1 MKFRRAAAFAFLAGL
16 ALAVLAVGTGV
27 LAAQAGSFSAAG
39 EVIYGER
46 AAAEGFTLR
55 QELALGGHL
64 SVDAVF
70 DAASGETRSDSA
82 WSFLELAPEEAP
94 AGPKLRLK
102 GVGGDRD
109 ESWPDRGR
117 NTLGAPLAWAQDIYD
132 RLYSSLD
139 GESGQA
145 GESRPLSEYTDK
157 LPLNFYCRGMT
168 DDVPVY
174 EIRPKDPRLWCDRRV
189 NETYDGELSDGAFAL
204 PLNGDEMLY
213 ASVTVNSYASAFG
226 VEASPGDGYYYTYSD
241 CVLAPD
247 GALYLVLDIRE
258 TDGGTPGERV
268 SAEGF
273 PGGERCVW
281 RIPCEV
287 KGDTGVER
295 RWTADSVR
303 VRPDFDSVECFH
315 ALGADWEH
323 ADLELSCDGT
333 RLLLFTVADG
343 SLRLTVFGLDG
354 EELQSMKLM
363 DIAPGVDIYTSE
375 VNRMICHVFENGLAV
390 DTDAGEVVCVP
401 ESGGVYAEPFVVDM
415 RALPDSLQYGG
426 TIGAEP
432 YAFASDGE
440 RVAMLDGGR
449 YFGTDGGRT
458 LLRLTVFAP
467 DGELL
472 YSEQLS
478 TEDTDS
484 MRRDG
489 YELIYTGR
497 DKT

>member
-117 NTLGAPLAWAQDIYD
+117 NTLSAPLAWAQDIYD
-132 RLYSSLD
+132 RLYASLD

>member
-1 MKFRRAAAFAFLAGL
+1 MKFRRAVAFAFLAGL

-27 LAAQAGSFSAAG
+27 LTAQAGSFSAAG
-39 EVIYGER
+39 EVICGER

-139 GESGQA
+139 GEWGQA

-174 EIRPKDPRLWCDRRV
+174 EIRPEDPRLWCDRRV

-204 PLNGDEMLY
+204 PLTGDEMLY

-226 VEASPGDGYYYTYSD
+226 VEASPRDGYYYTYSD

-273 PGGERCVW
+273 PGGEWCVW

-287 KGDTGVER
+287 EGDTGGER
-295 RWTADSVR
+295 WWTADSVR
-303 VRPDFDSVECFH
+303 VRPDFGSVECFR

-323 ADLELSCDGT
+323 ADLELSYDGT

-363 DIAPGVDIYTSE
+363 DIAPGIDIYTSE
-375 VNRMICHVFENGLAV
+375 VNRMVCHVFENGLAV

-401 ESGGVYAEPFVVDM
+401 ESGGVYAAPFVVDM

-426 TIGAEP
+426 AIGAEP

-440 RVAMLDGGR
+440 RVAMLDGGH
-449 YFGTDGGRT
+449 YFDTDGGKA

-467 DGELL
+467 DGEVL

>member
-1 MKFRRAAAFAFLAGL
+1 MKFRRAVAFAFLAGL

-27 LAAQAGSFSAAG
+27 LTAQAGSFSAAG
-39 EVIYGER
+39 EVICGER

-82 WSFLELAPEEAP
+82 WSFSELAPEEAP

-109 ESWPDRGR
+109 ESWPDRGH
-117 NTLGAPLAWAQDIYD
+117 NTLGAPLAWAQGIYD

-168 DDVPVY
+168 D
-174 EIRPKDPRLWCDRRV
+174 
-189 NETYDGELSDGAFAL
+189 
-204 PLNGDEMLY
+204 
-213 ASVTVNSYASAFG
+213 
-226 VEASPGDGYYYTYSD
+226 
-241 CVLAPD
+241 

-273 PGGERCVW
+273 PGGEWCVW

-287 KGDTGVER
+287 EGDTGGER

-303 VRPDFDSVECFH
+303 VRPDFGSVECFH
-315 ALGADWEH
+315 ALGSDWEH
-323 ADLELSCDGT
+323 ADLELSYDGT

-363 DIAPGVDIYTSE
+363 DIAPGADIYTSE
-375 VNRMICHVFENGLAV
+375 VNRMVCHVFENGLAV

-401 ESGGVYAEPFVVDM
+401 ENGGIYAEPFVVDM
-415 RALPDSLQYGG
+415 RALPDLVQYGG

-440 RVAMLDGGR
+440 RVAMLDGGH
-449 YFGTDGGRT
+449 YFDTDGGRA

>member
-27 LAAQAGSFSAAG
+27 LAAQASSFSAAG

-109 ESWPDRGR
+109 ESWPDRGH

-174 EIRPKDPRLWCDRRV
+174 EIRPEDPRLWCDRRV

-226 VEASPGDGYYYTYSD
+226 VEASPGADYYTYSD

-258 TDGGTPGERV
+258 TDGGTQGERV

-273 PGGERCVW
+273 PGGEWCVW

-287 KGDTGVER
+287 EGDTAGER
-295 RWTADSVR
+295 RWTADAVR
-303 VRPDFDSVECFH
+303 VRPDFGSVECFH

-343 SLRLTVFGLDG
+343 ELRLTVFGLDG

-375 VNRMICHVFENGLAV
+375 VNRMVCHVFENGLAV

-401 ESGGVYAEPFVVDM
+401 ESGGIYAEPFVVDM
-415 RALPDSLQYGG
+415 RALADSLQYGG

-440 RVAMLDGGR
+440 RVAMLDGGH
-449 YFGTDGGRT
+449 YFDADGGRT
-458 LLRLTVFAP
+458 LLRLTVFGS

>member
-1 MKFRRAAAFAFLAGL
+1 MKFRRAVAFAFLAGL

-39 EVIYGER
+39 EVICGER
-46 AAAEGFTLR
+46 EAAEGFTLR

-94 AGPKLRLK
+94 AEPKLRLK

-109 ESWPDRGR
+109 ESWPDRGH

-174 EIRPKDPRLWCDRRV
+174 EIRPEDPRLWCDRRV

-226 VEASPGDGYYYTYSD
+226 VEASPGADYYTYSD

-258 TDGGTPGERV
+258 ADGGTPGERV

-273 PGGERCVW
+273 PGGEWCVW

-287 KGDTGVER
+287 EGDTGVER
-295 RWTADSVR
+295 WWTADSVR
-303 VRPDFDSVECFH
+303 VRPDFGSVECFH

-323 ADLELSCDGT
+323 ADLELSYDGT

-401 ESGGVYAEPFVVDM
+401 ESGGIYAEPFVVDM
-415 RALPDSLQYGG
+415 RALPDLVQYGG

-440 RVAMLDGGR
+440 RVAMLDGGH
-449 YFGTDGGRT
+449 YFDADGGRA

-472 YSEQLS
+472 YSEQLG

>member
-1 MKFRRAAAFAFLAGL
+1 MKFRRAVAFAFPAGL

-39 EVIYGER
+39 EVICGER

-82 WSFLELAPEEAP
+82 WSFAELAPEEAP
-94 AGPKLRLK
+94 AEPKLRLK

-109 ESWPDRGR
+109 ESWPDRGH
-117 NTLGAPLAWAQDIYD
+117 NTLSAPLAWAQDIYD
-132 RLYSSLD
+132 RLYASLD

-213 ASVTVNSYASAFG
+213 ASVTVNSYACAFG
-226 VEASPGDGYYYTYSD
+226 VEASPRADYYTYSD

-273 PGGERCVW
+273 PGGEWCVW

-287 KGDTGVER
+287 EGDTGVER
-295 RWTADSVR
+295 WWTADSVR
-303 VRPDFDSVECFH
+303 VRPDFGSVECFH

-323 ADLELSCDGT
+323 ADLELSYDGT

-375 VNRMICHVFENGLAV
+375 VNRMVCHVFENGLAV

-401 ESGGVYAEPFVVDM
+401 ENGGIYAEPFVVDM
-415 RALPDSLQYGG
+415 RALPDLLQYGG

-440 RVAMLDGGR
+440 RVAMLDGGH
-449 YFGTDGGRT
+449 YFDTDGGKA

-467 DGELL
+467 DGEVL

>member
-1 MKFRRAAAFAFLAGL
+1 MKFRRAVAFAFLAGL

-27 LAAQAGSFSAAG
+27 LAVQAGSFSAAG
-39 EVIYGER
+39 EVICGER

-109 ESWPDRGR
+109 ESWPDRGH

-174 EIRPKDPRLWCDRRV
+174 EIRPEDPRLWCDRRV

-226 VEASPGDGYYYTYSD
+226 VEVSPGDGYYYTYSD

-273 PGGERCVW
+273 PGGEWCVW

-287 KGDTGVER
+287 EGDTGGER

-303 VRPDFDSVECFH
+303 VSPDFGSVECFH

-323 ADLELSCDGT
+323 ADLELSYGGT

-354 EELQSMKLM
+354 EEMQSMKLM

-375 VNRMICHVFENGLAV
+375 VNRMVCHVFENGLAV

-401 ESGGVYAEPFVVDM
+401 ENGGIYAAPFVVDM
-415 RALPDSLQYGG
+415 RALPDLLQYGG

-440 RVAMLDGGR
+440 RVAMLDGGN
-449 YFGTDGGRT
+449 YFDTDGGRA

-484 MRRDG
+484 MRRGG

>member
-27 LAAQAGSFSAAG
+27 LAAQASSFSAAG

-46 AAAEGFTLR
+46 AAAEGFALR

-82 WSFLELAPEEAP
+82 WSFAELAPEEAP
-94 AGPKLRLK
+94 AVPKLRLK

-109 ESWPDRGR
+109 ESWPDRGH
-117 NTLGAPLAWAQDIYD
+117 NTLSAPLAWAQDIYD

-139 GESGQA
+139 GEPGQA

-204 PLNGDEMLY
+204 PLTGDEMLY
-213 ASVTVNSYASAFG
+213 ASVTVNSYACAFG
-226 VEASPGDGYYYTYSD
+226 VETSPGADYYTYSD

-273 PGGERCVW
+273 PGGEWCVW

-287 KGDTGVER
+287 EGDTGGER
-295 RWTADSVR
+295 WWTADSVR
-303 VRPDFDSVECFH
+303 VRPDFGSVECFH

-323 ADLELSCDGT
+323 TDLELSCDGT

-354 EELQSMKLM
+354 EEMQSMKLM
-363 DIAPGVDIYTSE
+363 DIAPGIDIYTSE
-375 VNRMICHVFENGLAV
+375 VNRMVCHVFENGLAV

-401 ESGGVYAEPFVVDM
+401 ESGGIYAEPFVVDM

-426 TIGAEP
+426 TIGTEP

-440 RVAMLDGGR
+440 RVAMLDGGH
-449 YFGTDGGRT
+449 YFSTDGGRT

>member
-1 MKFRRAAAFAFLAGL
+1 MKFRRAVAFAFLAGL
-16 ALAVLAVGTGV
+16 ALAVLTVGTGV

-39 EVIYGER
+39 EVICGER

-55 QELALGGHL
+55 QELAPDGHL

-109 ESWPDRGR
+109 ESWPDRGH
-117 NTLGAPLAWAQDIYD
+117 NTLSAPLAWAQDIYD

-174 EIRPKDPRLWCDRRV
+174 EIRPEDPRLWCDRRV
-189 NETYDGELSDGAFAL
+189 NETYDGELSDCAFAL
-204 PLNGDEMLY
+204 PLTGDEMLY
-213 ASVTVNSYASAFG
+213 ASVTVNSYACAFG
-226 VEASPGDGYYYTYSD
+226 VEASPGADYYTYSD

-273 PGGERCVW
+273 PGGEWCVW

-287 KGDTGVER
+287 EGDTGGER
-295 RWTADSVR
+295 WWTADSVR
-303 VRPDFDSVECFH
+303 VRPDFGSVECFH

-363 DIAPGVDIYTSE
+363 DIAPGIDIYTSE
-375 VNRMICHVFENGLAV
+375 VNRMVCHVFENGLAV

-440 RVAMLDGGR
+440 RVAMLDGGH
-449 YFGTDGGRT
+449 YFDADGGKA

>member
-82 WSFLELAPEEAP
+82 WSFAELAPEEAP

-109 ESWPDRGR
+109 ESWPDRGH

-145 GESRPLSEYTDK
+145 GESRPLSEYTNK

-174 EIRPKDPRLWCDRRV
+174 EIRPEDPRLWCDRRV

-204 PLNGDEMLY
+204 PLTGDEMLY
-213 ASVTVNSYASAFG
+213 TSVTVNSYACAFG
-226 VEASPGDGYYYTYSD
+226 VEASPGADYYTYSD

-273 PGGERCVW
+273 PGGEWCVW

-287 KGDTGVER
+287 EGDTGGER
-295 RWTADSVR
+295 WWTADSVR
-303 VRPDFDSVECFH
+303 VRPDFGSVECFH

-323 ADLELSCDGT
+323 ADLELSYDGT

-343 SLRLTVFGLDG
+343 ELRLTVFGLDG

-375 VNRMICHVFENGLAV
+375 VNRMVCHVFENGLAV

-401 ESGGVYAEPFVVDM
+401 ESGGVYAAPFVMDM

-426 TIGAEP
+426 AIGAEP

-440 RVAMLDGGR
+440 RVAILDSGH
-449 YFGTDGGRT
+449 YFDTDGGKA

-467 DGELL
+467 DGEVL

>member
-109 ESWPDRGR
+109 ESWPDRGH

-174 EIRPKDPRLWCDRRV
+174 EIRPEDPRLWCDRRV

-204 PLNGDEMLY
+204 PLTGDEMLY
-213 ASVTVNSYASAFG
+213 ASVTVNSYACAFG
-226 VEASPGDGYYYTYSD
+226 VEASPGADYYTYSD

-273 PGGERCVW
+273 PGGEWCVW

-287 KGDTGVER
+287 EGDTGGER
-295 RWTADSVR
+295 WWTADSVR

-323 ADLELSCDGT
+323 ADLELSYDGT

-343 SLRLTVFGLDG
+343 ELRLTVFGLDG

-363 DIAPGVDIYTSE
+363 DIAPGIDIYTSE
-375 VNRMICHVFENGLAV
+375 VNRMVCHVFENGLAV

-401 ESGGVYAEPFVVDM
+401 ESGGIYAEPFVVDM

-440 RVAMLDGGR
+440 RVAMLDGGH

-467 DGELL
+467 DGEVL

>member
-1 MKFRRAAAFAFLAGL
+1 MGTGI
-16 ALAVLAVGTGV
+16 LAV
-27 LAAQAGSFSAAG
+27 QAGSFSAAG
-39 EVIYGER
+39 EVICGER

-109 ESWPDRGR
+109 ESWPDRGH
-117 NTLGAPLAWAQDIYD
+117 NTLSAPLAWAQDIYD

-174 EIRPKDPRLWCDRRV
+174 EIRPEDPRLWCDRRV
-189 NETYDGELSDGAFAL
+189 NETYDGELSDVAFAL
-204 PLNGDEMLY
+204 PLTGDEMLY

-258 TDGGTPGERV
+258 TDGGTPGERI

-273 PGGERCVW
+273 PGGEWCVW

-287 KGDTGVER
+287 EGDTGGER
-295 RWTADSVR
+295 RWTADDVR
-303 VRPDFDSVECFH
+303 VRPDFGSVECFH
-315 ALGADWEH
+315 TLGSDWEH
-323 ADLELSCDGT
+323 ADLELSYDGT

-375 VNRMICHVFENGLAV
+375 VNRMVCHVFENGLAV

-401 ESGGVYAEPFVVDM
+401 ENGGIYAEPFVVDM
-415 RALPDSLQYGG
+415 RALPDLVQYGG

-440 RVAMLDGGR
+440 RVAMLDGGH
-449 YFGTDGGRT
+449 YFGTDGGKA

-467 DGELL
+467 DGEVL

>member
-1 MKFRRAAAFAFLAGL
+1 MKFRRAAAFAFLSGL

-109 ESWPDRGR
+109 ESWPDRGH

-174 EIRPKDPRLWCDRRV
+174 EIRPEDPRLWCDRRV
-189 NETYDGELSDGAFAL
+189 NETYDGELSDCAFAL
-204 PLNGDEMLY
+204 PLTGDEMLY
-213 ASVTVNSYASAFG
+213 ASVTVNSYACAFG
-226 VEASPGDGYYYTYSD
+226 VEASPGADYYTYSD

-273 PGGERCVW
+273 PGGEWCVW

-287 KGDTGVER
+287 EGDTGGER
-295 RWTADSVR
+295 WWTADSVR
-303 VRPDFDSVECFH
+303 VRPDFGSVECFH

-363 DIAPGVDIYTSE
+363 DIAPGIDIYTSE
-375 VNRMICHVFENGLAV
+375 VNRMVCHVFENGLAV

-415 RALPDSLQYGG
+415 RALPDLVQYGG

-440 RVAMLDGGR
+440 RVAMLDGGH
-449 YFGTDGGRT
+449 YFDADGGKA

>member
-1 MKFRRAAAFAFLAGL
+1 MKFRRAVAFAFLAGL

-39 EVIYGER
+39 EVICGER

-109 ESWPDRGR
+109 ESWPDRGH

-174 EIRPKDPRLWCDRRV
+174 EIRPEDPRLWCDRRV

-273 PGGERCVW
+273 PGGEWCVW

-287 KGDTGVER
+287 KGDTGGER
-295 RWTADSVR
+295 WWTADSVR

-323 ADLELSCDGT
+323 ADLELSYDGT

-343 SLRLTVFGLDG
+343 ELRLTVFGLDG

-363 DIAPGVDIYTSE
+363 DIAPGIDIYTSE
-375 VNRMICHVFENGLAV
+375 VNRMVCHVFENGLAV

-401 ESGGVYAEPFVVDM
+401 ENGGIYAAPFVVDM

-426 TIGAEP
+426 TIGTEP

-440 RVAMLDGGR
+440 RVAMLDGGH
-449 YFGTDGGRT
+449 YFGTDGGKA

>member
-1 MKFRRAAAFAFLAGL
+1 M
-16 ALAVLAVGTGV
+16 
-27 LAAQAGSFSAAG
+27 
-39 EVIYGER
+39 
-46 AAAEGFTLR
+46 
-55 QELALGGHL
+55 
-64 SVDAVF
+64 
-70 DAASGETRSDSA
+70 
-82 WSFLELAPEEAP
+82 
-94 AGPKLRLK
+94 
-102 GVGGDRD
+102 
-109 ESWPDRGR
+109 
-117 NTLGAPLAWAQDIYD
+117 
-132 RLYSSLD
+132 
-139 GESGQA
+139 
-145 GESRPLSEYTDK
+145 
-157 LPLNFYCRGMT
+157 
-168 DDVPVY
+168 
-174 EIRPKDPRLWCDRRV
+174 
-189 NETYDGELSDGAFAL
+189 
-204 PLNGDEMLY
+204 
-213 ASVTVNSYASAFG
+213 
-226 VEASPGDGYYYTYSD
+226 
-241 CVLAPD
+241 
-247 GALYLVLDIRE
+247 LDIRE

-273 PGGERCVW
+273 PGGEWCVW

-287 KGDTGVER
+287 EGDTGVER
-295 RWTADSVR
+295 RWTADAVR
-303 VRPDFDSVECFH
+303 VRPNFGSVECFR

-343 SLRLTVFGLDG
+343 ELRLTVFGLDG

-375 VNRMICHVFENGLAV
+375 VNRMVCHVFENGLAV

-401 ESGGVYAEPFVVDM
+401 ENGGIYAAPFVVDM
-415 RALPDSLQYGG
+415 RALPDLLQYGG

-440 RVAMLDGGR
+440 RVAMLDGGH

-467 DGELL
+467 DGEVL

>member
-174 EIRPKDPRLWCDRRV
+174 EIRPEDPRLWCDRRV

-204 PLNGDEMLY
+204 PLTGDEMLY
-213 ASVTVNSYASAFG
+213 ASVTVNSYACAFG
-226 VEASPGDGYYYTYSD
+226 VEASPGADYYTYSD

-273 PGGERCVW
+273 PGGEWCVW

-287 KGDTGVER
+287 EGDTGGER
-295 RWTADSVR
+295 WWTADAVR
-303 VRPDFDSVECFH
+303 VRPDFGSVECFH

-354 EELQSMKLM
+354 EELQSMLLL
-363 DIAPGVDIYTSE
+363 DVAPATEIYTSE
-375 VNRMICHVFENGLAV
+375 VNRMVCHVFENGLAV

-440 RVAMLDGGR
+440 RVAMLDGGH
-449 YFGTDGGRT
+449 YFDADGGRA

-467 DGELL
+467 DGEVL
-472 YSEQLS
+472 
-478 TEDTDS
+478 
-484 MRRDG
+484 
-489 YELIYTGR
+489 
-497 DKT
+497 

>member
-1 MKFRRAAAFAFLAGL
+1 MKFRRAVAFAFLAGL

-39 EVIYGER
+39 EVICGER

-55 QELALGGHL
+55 QELA
-64 SVDAVF
+64 
-70 DAASGETRSDSA
+70 
-82 WSFLELAPEEAP
+82 
-94 AGPKLRLK
+94 
-102 GVGGDRD
+102 
-109 ESWPDRGR
+109 
-117 NTLGAPLAWAQDIYD
+117 LGAPLAWAQDIYD

-273 PGGERCVW
+273 PGGEWCVW

-287 KGDTGVER
+287 EVDTGGER
-295 RWTADSVR
+295 WWTADDVR
-303 VRPDFDSVECFH
+303 VRPDFGSVECFH

-323 ADLELSCDGT
+323 ADLELSYDGT

-343 SLRLTVFGLDG
+343 SLRLTVLGLDG

-363 DIAPGVDIYTSE
+363 DIAPGIDIYTSE
-375 VNRMICHVFENGLAV
+375 VNRMVCHVFENGLAV

-401 ESGGVYAEPFVVDM
+401 ESGGVYAAPFVVDM

-426 TIGAEP
+426 TIGTEP

-440 RVAMLDGGR
+440 RVAMLDGGH
-449 YFGTDGGRT
+449 YFDTDGGRT

-467 DGELL
+467 DGEVL

>member
-1 MKFRRAAAFAFLAGL
+1 MKFRRAVAFAFLAGL

-39 EVIYGER
+39 EVICGER
-46 AAAEGFTLR
+46 EAAEGFTLR

-82 WSFLELAPEEAP
+82 WSFVELAPEEAP

-109 ESWPDRGR
+109 ESWPDRGH
-117 NTLGAPLAWAQDIYD
+117 NTLSAPLAWAQDIYD

-174 EIRPKDPRLWCDRRV
+174 EIRPEDPRLWCDRRV

-204 PLNGDEMLY
+204 PLTGDEMLY
-213 ASVTVNSYASAFG
+213 ASVTVNSYACAFG
-226 VEASPGDGYYYTYSD
+226 VEASPRADYYTYSD

-273 PGGERCVW
+273 PGGEWCVW

-287 KGDTGVER
+287 EGDTGGER
-295 RWTADSVR
+295 WWTADAVR
-303 VRPDFDSVECFH
+303 VRPDFGSVECFH

-343 SLRLTVFGLDG
+343 ELRLTVFGLDG

-375 VNRMICHVFENGLAV
+375 VNRMVCHVFENGLAV

-401 ESGGVYAEPFVVDM
+401 ESGGIYAEPFVVDM

-449 YFGTDGGRT
+449 YFGADGGRAF
-458 LLRLTVFAP
+458 LRLTVFAP

>member
-16 ALAVLAVGTGV
+16 ALAILAVGTGV
-27 LAAQAGSFSAAG
+27 LAAQASSFSAAG

-82 WSFLELAPEEAP
+82 WSFLELAPVEAP

-109 ESWPDRGR
+109 ESWPDRGH
-117 NTLGAPLAWAQDIYD
+117 NTLSAPLAWAQDIYD

-174 EIRPKDPRLWCDRRV
+174 EIRPEDPRLWCDRRV

-204 PLNGDEMLY
+204 PLAGDEMLY
-213 ASVTVNSYASAFG
+213 ASVTVNSYACAFG

-273 PGGERCVW
+273 PGGEWCVW
-281 RIPCEV
+281 RIPCKVE
-287 KGDTGVER
+287 GDTGGER
-295 RWTADSVR
+295 WWTADSVR
-303 VRPDFDSVECFH
+303 VRPDFGSVECFY

-323 ADLELSCDGT
+323 ADLELSYDGT

-354 EELQSMKLM
+354 EEMQSMKLM
-363 DIAPGVDIYTSE
+363 DIAPGIDIYTSE
-375 VNRMICHVFENGLAV
+375 VNRMVCHVFENGLDV

-401 ESGGVYAEPFVVDM
+401 ESGGIYAAPFVVDM
-415 RALPDSLQYGG
+415 RALPDLVQYGG

-440 RVAMLDGGR
+440 RVAMLDGGH

>member
-1 MKFRRAAAFAFLAGL
+1 MKFRRAVAFAFLAGL

-39 EVIYGER
+39 EVICGER
-46 AAAEGFTLR
+46 AEAEGFTLR

-70 DAASGETRSDSA
+70 DAASGETRSDNA
-82 WSFLELAPEEAP
+82 WSFSELEPEEAP

-109 ESWPDRGR
+109 ESWPDRGH

-174 EIRPKDPRLWCDRRV
+174 EIRPEDPRLRCDRRV

-213 ASVTVNSYASAFG
+213 ASVTVNSYACAFG

-273 PGGERCVW
+273 PGGEWCVW

-287 KGDTGVER
+287 EGDTGVER
-295 RWTADSVR
+295 WWTADSVR
-303 VRPDFDSVECFH
+303 VRPDFGSVECFH

-323 ADLELSCDGT
+323 ADLELSYDGT

-375 VNRMICHVFENGLAV
+375 VNRMVCHVFENGLAV

-401 ESGGVYAEPFVVDM
+401 ENGGIYAEPFVVDM

-440 RVAMLDGGR
+440 RVAMLDGGH
-449 YFGTDGGRT
+449 YFGTDGGKA

>member
-1 MKFRRAAAFAFLAGL
+1 MKFRRAVAFAFLAGL

-39 EVIYGER
+39 EVICGER

-82 WSFLELAPEEAP
+82 WSFSELAPEEAP

-109 ESWPDRGR
+109 ESWPDRGH
-117 NTLGAPLAWAQDIYD
+117 NTLGAPLAWAQGIYD

-273 PGGERCVW
+273 PGGEWCVW

-287 KGDTGVER
+287 EGDTGGER

-303 VRPDFDSVECFH
+303 VRPDFGSVECFH

-323 ADLELSCDGT
+323 ADLELSYDGT

-375 VNRMICHVFENGLAV
+375 VNRMVCHVFENGLAV

-401 ESGGVYAEPFVVDM
+401 ENGGIYATPFVVDM
-415 RALPDSLQYGG
+415 HALPDSLQYGG

-440 RVAMLDGGR
+440 RVAMLDGGN
-449 YFGTDGGRT
+449 YFDTDGGKA

-467 DGELL
+467 DGEVL

>member
-1 MKFRRAAAFAFLAGL
+1 MKFRRAVAFAFLAGL

-39 EVIYGER
+39 EVICGER
-46 AAAEGFTLR
+46 EAAEGFTLR

-109 ESWPDRGR
+109 ESWPDRGH

-189 NETYDGELSDGAFAL
+189 NETYDGELSDGA
-204 PLNGDEMLY
+204 
-213 ASVTVNSYASAFG
+213 
-226 VEASPGDGYYYTYSD
+226 
-241 CVLAPD
+241 
-247 GALYLVLDIRE
+247 LYLVLDIRE

-273 PGGERCVW
+273 PGGEWCVW

-287 KGDTGVER
+287 EGDTGVER
-295 RWTADSVR
+295 RWTADDVR
-303 VRPDFDSVECFH
+303 VRPDFGSVECFH

-323 ADLELSCDGT
+323 ADLELSYDGT

-343 SLRLTVFGLDG
+343 SLRLTVLGLDG

-375 VNRMICHVFENGLAV
+375 VNRMVCHVFENGLAV

-415 RALPDSLQYGG
+415 RALPDLLQYGG

-440 RVAMLDGGR
+440 RVAMLDGGH
-449 YFGTDGGRT
+449 YFDTDGGRA

>member
-1 MKFRRAAAFAFLAGL
+1 MKFRRAVAFAFLAGL

-39 EVIYGER
+39 EVICGER
-46 AAAEGFTLR
+46 AEAEGFTLR

-70 DAASGETRSDSA
+70 DAASGETRSDNA
-82 WSFLELAPEEAP
+82 WSFSELEPEEAP

-109 ESWPDRGR
+109 ESWPDRGH

-174 EIRPKDPRLWCDRRV
+174 EIRPEDPRLWCDRRV

-213 ASVTVNSYASAFG
+213 ASVTVNSYACAFG
-226 VEASPGDGYYYTYSD
+226 VEASPGADYYTYSD

-273 PGGERCVW
+273 PGGEWCVW

-287 KGDTGVER
+287 KGDTGGER
-295 RWTADSVR
+295 RWTADAVR
-303 VRPDFDSVECFH
+303 VRPDFGSVECFH

-323 ADLELSCDGT
+323 ADLELSYDGT

-363 DIAPGVDIYTSE
+363 DIAPGIDIYTSE
-375 VNRMICHVFENGLAV
+375 VNRMVCHVFENGLAV

-401 ESGGVYAEPFVVDM
+401 ENGGIYAEPFVVDM
-415 RALPDSLQYGG
+415 RALPDLVQYGG
-426 TIGAEP
+426 TIGAEL

-440 RVAMLDGGR
+440 RVAMLDGGH

-467 DGELL
+467 DGEVL

>member
-1 MKFRRAAAFAFLAGL
+1 MKFRRAVAFAFLAGL

-39 EVIYGER
+39 EVICGER
-46 AAAEGFTLR
+46 AAAEGFTLQ

-109 ESWPDRGR
+109 ESWPDRGH
-117 NTLGAPLAWAQDIYD
+117 NTLSAPLAWAQDIYD

-174 EIRPKDPRLWCDRRV
+174 EIRPEDPRLWCDRRV

-204 PLNGDEMLY
+204 PLTGDEMLY
-213 ASVTVNSYASAFG
+213 ASVTVNSYACAFG
-226 VEASPGDGYYYTYSD
+226 VEALPGADYYTYSD

-273 PGGERCVW
+273 PGGEWCVW

-287 KGDTGVER
+287 EGDTGGER
-295 RWTADSVR
+295 WWTADSVR
-303 VRPDFDSVECFH
+303 VRPDFGSVECFH

-375 VNRMICHVFENGLAV
+375 VNRMVCHVIENGLAV
-390 DTDAGEVVCVP
+390 DTAAGEVVCVP
-401 ESGGVYAEPFVVDM
+401 ESGGIYAEPFVVDM

-426 TIGAEP
+426 TIGTEP

-440 RVAMLDGGR
+440 RVAMLDGGH
-449 YFGTDGGRT
+449 YFDADGGRAF
-458 LLRLTVFAP
+458 LRLTVFAL

>member
-1 MKFRRAAAFAFLAGL
+1 MKFRRAVAFAFLAGL

-39 EVIYGER
+39 EVICGER

-109 ESWPDRGR
+109 ESWPDRGH

-174 EIRPKDPRLWCDRRV
+174 EIRPEDPRLWCDRRV

-204 PLNGDEMLY
+204 PLTGDEMLY
-213 ASVTVNSYASAFG
+213 ASVTVNSYACAFG
-226 VEASPGDGYYYTYSD
+226 VEASPGVDYYTYSD

-273 PGGERCVW
+273 PGGEWCVW

-287 KGDTGVER
+287 KGDTGGER
-295 RWTADSVR
+295 WWTADSVR

-323 ADLELSCDGT
+323 ADLELSYDGT

-343 SLRLTVFGLDG
+343 ELRLTVFGLDG

-375 VNRMICHVFENGLAV
+375 VNRMVCHVLENGLAV

-401 ESGGVYAEPFVVDM
+401 ENGGIYAAPFVVDM

-449 YFGTDGGRT
+449 YFDTDGGRT

-478 TEDTDS
+478 IEDTDS

>member
-1 MKFRRAAAFAFLAGL
+1 MKFLRAAAFAFLAGL

-109 ESWPDRGR
+109 ESWPDRGH

-174 EIRPKDPRLWCDRRV
+174 EIRPEDPRLWCDRRV

-204 PLNGDEMLY
+204 PLTGDEMLY
-213 ASVTVNSYASAFG
+213 ASVTVNSYACAFG
-226 VEASPGDGYYYTYSD
+226 VEASPGADYYTYSD
-241 CVLAPD
+241 SVLAPD

-273 PGGERCVW
+273 PGGEWCVW

-287 KGDTGVER
+287 EGDTGGER
-295 RWTADSVR
+295 WWTADSVR
-303 VRPDFDSVECFH
+303 VRPDFGGVECFR

-323 ADLELSCDGT
+323 ADLELSYDGT

-343 SLRLTVFGLDG
+343 ELRLTVFGLDG
-354 EELQSMKLM
+354 EEMQSMKLM
-363 DIAPGVDIYTSE
+363 DIAPGIDIYTSE
-375 VNRMICHVFENGLAV
+375 VNRMVCHVFENGLAV

-401 ESGGVYAEPFVVDM
+401 ENGGIYAAPFVVDM

-440 RVAMLDGGR
+440 RVAMLDGGH

>member
-82 WSFLELAPEEAP
+82 WSFAELAPEEAP

-157 LPLNFYCRGMT
+157 LPLNFYCRGMA

-174 EIRPKDPRLWCDRRV
+174 EIRPEDPRLWCDRRV

-273 PGGERCVW
+273 PGGEWCVW

-287 KGDTGVER
+287 EGDTGVER
-295 RWTADSVR
+295 WWTADSVR
-303 VRPDFDSVECFH
+303 VRPDFGSVECFH
-315 ALGADWEH
+315 ALGSDWEH

-375 VNRMICHVFENGLAV
+375 VNRMICHVFESGLAV

-432 YAFASDGE
+432 YAFVSDGE
-440 RVAMLDGGR
+440 RVAMLDGGH
-449 YFGTDGGRT
+449 YFDTDGGKA

>member
-1 MKFRRAAAFAFLAGL
+1 MKFRRAVAFAFLAGL

-39 EVIYGER
+39 EVICGER

-94 AGPKLRLK
+94 AEPKLRLK

-109 ESWPDRGR
+109 ESWPDRGH

-157 LPLNFYCRGMT
+157 LPLNLYCRGMT

-174 EIRPKDPRLWCDRRV
+174 EIRPEDPRLWCDRRV

-204 PLNGDEMLY
+204 PLTGDEMLY
-213 ASVTVNSYASAFG
+213 ASVTVNSYACAFG

-273 PGGERCVW
+273 PGGEWCVW

-287 KGDTGVER
+287 EGDTGGER
-295 RWTADSVR
+295 WWTADSVR
-303 VRPDFDSVECFH
+303 VRPDFGSVECFH

-323 ADLELSCDGT
+323 ADLELSYDGT

-354 EELQSMKLM
+354 EEIQSMKLM

-375 VNRMICHVFENGLAV
+375 VNRMVCHVFENGLAV
-390 DTDAGEVVCVP
+390 DTDAGEVVCLP
-401 ESGGVYAEPFVVDM
+401 ESGGVYAAPFVVDM

-440 RVAMLDGGR
+440 RVAMLDGGH

>member
-1 MKFRRAAAFAFLAGL
+1 MKFRRAVAFAFLAGL

-39 EVIYGER
+39 EVICGER

-109 ESWPDRGR
+109 ESWPDRGH
-117 NTLGAPLAWAQDIYD
+117 NTLGAPLAWAQGTYD

-174 EIRPKDPRLWCDRRV
+174 EIRPEDPRLWCDRRV

-213 ASVTVNSYASAFG
+213 ASVTVNSYACAFG
-226 VEASPGDGYYYTYSD
+226 VEASPGADYYTYSD

-273 PGGERCVW
+273 PGGEWCVW

-287 KGDTGVER
+287 EGDTGGER
-295 RWTADSVR
+295 WWTADSVR
-303 VRPDFDSVECFH
+303 VRPDFGSVECFH

-323 ADLELSCDGT
+323 ADLELSYDGT

-343 SLRLTVFGLDG
+343 ELRLTVFVLDG

-375 VNRMICHVFENGLAV
+375 VNRMVCHVFENGLAV

-401 ESGGVYAEPFVVDM
+401 ESGGIYAEPFVVDM

-426 TIGAEP
+426 TIGTEP

-440 RVAMLDGGR
+440 RVAMLDGGHC
-449 YFGTDGGRT
+449 FSTDGGRT

-467 DGELL
+467 DGEVL

>member
-1 MKFRRAAAFAFLAGL
+1 MKFRRAVAFAFLAGL

-39 EVIYGER
+39 EVICGER

-82 WSFLELAPEEAP
+82 WSFAELAPEEAP
-94 AGPKLRLK
+94 AGSKLRLK
-102 GVGGDRD
+102 GVGGDGD
-109 ESWPDRGR
+109 ESWPDRGH

-247 GALYLVLDIRE
+247 SALYLVLDIRE

-273 PGGERCVW
+273 PGGEWCVW

-287 KGDTGVER
+287 EGDTGGER

-303 VRPDFDSVECFH
+303 VRPDFGGVECFH

-375 VNRMICHVFENGLAV
+375 VNRMVCHVFENGLAV

-401 ESGGVYAEPFVVDM
+401 ESGGVYAAPFVMDM
-415 RALPDSLQYGG
+415 RALPDLVQYGG

-440 RVAMLDGGR
+440 RVAMLDGGH

>member
-1 MKFRRAAAFAFLAGL
+1 MKFRRAAAFAFLSGL

-109 ESWPDRGR
+109 ESWPDRGH

-174 EIRPKDPRLWCDRRV
+174 EIRPEDPRLWCDRRV
-189 NETYDGELSDGAFAL
+189 NETYDGELSDCAFAL
-204 PLNGDEMLY
+204 PLTGDEMLY
-213 ASVTVNSYASAFG
+213 ASVTVNSYACAFG
-226 VEASPGDGYYYTYSD
+226 VEASPGADYYTYSD

-273 PGGERCVW
+273 PGGEWCVW

-287 KGDTGVER
+287 EGDTGGER
-295 RWTADSVR
+295 WWTADSVR
-303 VRPDFDSVECFH
+303 VRPDFGSVECFH

-401 ESGGVYAEPFVVDM
+401 ESGGIYAAPFVVDM
-415 RALPDSLQYGG
+415 RALADLLQYGG

-440 RVAMLDGGR
+440 RVAMLDGGH
-449 YFGTDGGRT
+449 YFSTDGSRT

>member
-55 QELALGGHL
+55 QELALG
-64 SVDAVF
+64 
-70 DAASGETRSDSA
+70 
-82 WSFLELAPEEAP
+82 
-94 AGPKLRLK
+94 
-102 GVGGDRD
+102 
-109 ESWPDRGR
+109 
-117 NTLGAPLAWAQDIYD
+117 APLAWAQDIYD

-174 EIRPKDPRLWCDRRV
+174 EIRPEDPRLWCDRRV

-204 PLNGDEMLY
+204 PLTGDEMLY
-213 ASVTVNSYASAFG
+213 ASVTVNSYACAFG
-226 VEASPGDGYYYTYSD
+226 VEASPGADYYTYSD

-268 SAEGF
+268 STEGF
-273 PGGERCVW
+273 PGGEWCVW

-287 KGDTGVER
+287 EGDTGGER
-295 RWTADSVR
+295 WWTADSVR
-303 VRPDFDSVECFH
+303 VRPDFGSVECFR

-363 DIAPGVDIYTSE
+363 DIAPGIDIYTSE
-375 VNRMICHVFENGLAV
+375 VNRMVCHVFENGLAV

-401 ESGGVYAEPFVVDM
+401 ESVGIYAEPFVVDM

-426 TIGAEP
+426 TIGTEP

-440 RVAMLDGGR
+440 RVAMLDGGH
-449 YFGTDGGRT
+449 YFDTDGGKA

-467 DGELL
+467 DGEVL

>member
-82 WSFLELAPEEAP
+82 WSFAELAPEEAP

-157 LPLNFYCRGMT
+157 LPLNLYCRGMT

-174 EIRPKDPRLWCDRRV
+174 EIRPEDPRLWCDRRV
-189 NETYDGELSDGAFAL
+189 NETYYGELSDGAFAL
-204 PLNGDEMLY
+204 PLTGDEMLY

-226 VEASPGDGYYYTYSD
+226 VEASPRDGYYYTYSD

-273 PGGERCVW
+273 PGGEWCVW

-287 KGDTGVER
+287 EGDTGGER
-295 RWTADSVR
+295 WWTADAVR
-303 VRPDFDSVECFH
+303 VRPDFGSVECFH

-323 ADLELSCDGT
+323 ADLELSYDGT

-343 SLRLTVFGLDG
+343 ELRLTVFGLDG

-375 VNRMICHVFENGLAV
+375 VNRMVCHVFDNGLAV

-401 ESGGVYAEPFVVDM
+401 ENGGIYAAPFVVDM

-440 RVAMLDGGR
+440 RVAMLDGGH

-467 DGELL
+467 DGEVL

-478 TEDTDS
+478 TEETDS

>member
-1 MKFRRAAAFAFLAGL
+1 MKFRRAVAFAFPAGL

-27 LAAQAGSFSAAG
+27 LTAQAGSFSAAG
-39 EVIYGER
+39 EVICGER

-109 ESWPDRGR
+109 ESWPDRGH
-117 NTLGAPLAWAQDIYD
+117 NTLGAPLAWAQGIYD

-258 TDGGTPGERV
+258 TDGGTPGKRV

-273 PGGERCVW
+273 PGGEWCVW

-287 KGDTGVER
+287 EVDTGVER

-303 VRPDFDSVECFH
+303 VRPDFGSIECFH

-323 ADLELSCDGT
+323 ADLELSYDGT

-401 ESGGVYAEPFVVDM
+401 ENGGIYAAPFVVDM

-440 RVAMLDGGR
+440 RVAMLDGGH

>member
-1 MKFRRAAAFAFLAGL
+1 MKFRRAVAFAFLAGL

-39 EVIYGER
+39 EVICGER

-82 WSFLELAPEEAP
+82 WSFSELAPEEAP
-94 AGPKLRLK
+94 AEPKLRLK

-174 EIRPKDPRLWCDRRV
+174 EIRPEDPRLWCDRRV

-204 PLNGDEMLY
+204 PLTGDEMLY
-213 ASVTVNSYASAFG
+213 ASVTVNSYACAFG
-226 VEASPGDGYYYTYSD
+226 VEASPGADYYTYSD

-273 PGGERCVW
+273 PGGEWCVW

-287 KGDTGVER
+287 EGDTGGER
-295 RWTADSVR
+295 RWTADAVR
-303 VRPDFDSVECFH
+303 VRPDFGSVECFH

-375 VNRMICHVFENGLAV
+375 VNRMVCHVFENGLAV

-401 ESGGVYAEPFVVDM
+401 ESGGIYAEPFVVDM

-426 TIGAEP
+426 TIGTEP

-440 RVAMLDGGR
+440 RVAMLDGGH

-467 DGELL
+467 DGEVL

-497 DKT
+497 GKT

>member
-139 GESGQA
+139 GELGQA

-168 DDVPVY
+168 DDVSVY
-174 EIRPKDPRLWCDRRV
+174 EIRPEDPRLWCDRRV

-204 PLNGDEMLY
+204 PLTGDEMLY
-213 ASVTVNSYASAFG
+213 ASVTVNSYACAFG

-273 PGGERCVW
+273 PGGEWCVW

-287 KGDTGVER
+287 EGNTGGER

-303 VRPDFDSVECFH
+303 VRPDFGSVECFH

-363 DIAPGVDIYTSE
+363 DIAPGIDIYTSE
-375 VNRMICHVFENGLAV
+375 VNRMVCHVFENGLAV

-401 ESGGVYAEPFVVDM
+401 ENGGIYAAPFVVDM

-440 RVAMLDGGR
+440 RVAMLDGGH
-449 YFGTDGGRT
+449 YFSTDGGRT

-484 MRRDG
+484 MCRDG

>member
-1 MKFRRAAAFAFLAGL
+1 MKFRRAVAFAFLAGL

-39 EVIYGER
+39 EVICGER
-46 AAAEGFTLR
+46 EAAEGFTLR

-109 ESWPDRGR
+109 ESWPDRGH
-117 NTLGAPLAWAQDIYD
+117 NTLSAPLAWAQDIYD

-226 VEASPGDGYYYTYSD
+226 VEVSPGDGYYYTYSD

-273 PGGERCVW
+273 PGGEWCVW

-287 KGDTGVER
+287 EGDTGVER

-303 VRPDFDSVECFH
+303 VRPDFGSVECFH
-315 ALGADWEH
+315 ALGSDWEH
-323 ADLELSCDGT
+323 ADLELSYDGT

-343 SLRLTVFGLDG
+343 SLRFTVFGLDG

-401 ESGGVYAEPFVVDM
+401 ENGGIYAEPFVVDM
-415 RALPDSLQYGG
+415 RALPDLVQYGG
-426 TIGAEP
+426 AIGAEP

-440 RVAMLDGGR
+440 RVAMLDGGH
-449 YFGTDGGRT
+449 YFDTYGGRA

-467 DGELL
+467 DGEVL

>member
-82 WSFLELAPEEAP
+82 WSFAELAPEEAP

-117 NTLGAPLAWAQDIYD
+117 NTLSAPLAWAQDIYD
-132 RLYSSLD
+132 RLYASLD

-174 EIRPKDPRLWCDRRV
+174 EIRPEDPRLWCDRRV

-204 PLNGDEMLY
+204 PLTGDEMLY
-213 ASVTVNSYASAFG
+213 ASVTVNSYACAFG
-226 VEASPGDGYYYTYSD
+226 VEASPGADYYTYSD

-287 KGDTGVER
+287 EGDTGGER
-295 RWTADSVR
+295 RWTADAVR

-343 SLRLTVFGLDG
+343 ELRLTVFGLDG

-363 DIAPGVDIYTSE
+363 DIAPGIDIYTSE
-375 VNRMICHVFENGLAV
+375 VNRMVCHVFENGLAV
-390 DTDAGEVVCVP
+390 DTDAGEVMCVP
-401 ESGGVYAEPFVVDM
+401 ENGGIYAEPFVVDM
-415 RALPDSLQYGG
+415 RALPDLVQYGG
-426 TIGAEP
+426 TIGTEP

-440 RVAMLDGGR
+440 RVAMLDGGH
-449 YFGTDGGRT
+449 YFGTDGGRA

-467 DGELL
+467 DGEVL